1 MGRGGV
7 VEWMSRR
14 LRVRPSVELV
24 VRKTKSSVVWNPVDG
39 GEQNAVIL
47 YSS

>member
-1 MGRGGV
+1 MDESAV
-7 VEWMSRR
+7 KSS
-14 LRVRPSVELV
+14 PSVELV